1 MKTAKHNVGQ
11 LSRRGLFRAETF
23 NDEEKSVEV
32 SFSSDEPAM
41 MWNWEIGSF
50 KEILSHDPEHVRLGR
65 MKNGVSVLDNHNSWG
80 SVKNIILGSATD
92 PKIENGKGFCL
103 VRLSEDE
110 DHKGFVQNVKKKII
124 KDLSVGYRVYK
135 YQDLTLPGDEVRTL
149 KAVDW
154 EPYEVSFVAI
164 PADANAQTRSQ
175 KPESSYECEII
186 SREDSLK
193 TKSQVEEPAK
203 EEPKKEEPSQEPT
216 TEEPKKEEPKEEPK
230 AEPAKEEPKTD
241 EVQAEQERCLE
252 INESCQTHGLNKD
265 FARKLITDKTEISL
279 ARKMIINKIAEE
291 KGSVKT
297 QNNNVTIEADE
308 RDKKRSLVEQAI
320 SLKID
325 SSLKVENEVRQM
337 RNLSLVEMAK
347 ELDPSLRMLSKHE
360 IAGRSMLSTSDFPLI
375 FGNVANKSLRKGYE
389 GATRTFQAFARQT
402 VLPDYKEVSRIV
414 TGEAPE
420 LKAIAE
426 GGEYEYGVIGE
437 GAEKYKLSKWG
448 RKIRLTEEMFV
459 NDSLDALASLPTK
472 FGNAASRLE
481 SKIVYAILTGS
492 HVMSDTKELFHADH
506 GNLGTPGAPSE
517 TTLDEMFT
525 KFGNQKIDDVI
536 LNLMPQFLI
545 VGQSN
550 RLAAQKLLAAV
561 TASKTGDVNVF
572 QNALQLIVDGNI
584 SNKFW
589 FGACSPDQIDTIEY
603 AYLDGMSGPEVKS
616 IADEANDSIILKCK
630 HVFAAKAVEHRGLF
644 VNKYV

>member
-1 MKTAKHNVGQ
+1 MKTTKHEVGQ
-11 LSRRGLFRAETF
+11 LSRRGQFLADTF
-23 NDEEKSVEV
+23 NDEEKSIEV
-32 SFSSDEPAM
+32 TFSSDEPAM
-41 MWNWEIGSF
+41 MWNWDIGSF
-50 KEILSHDPEHVRLGR
+50 KEVLSHDPAHVRLGR
-65 MKNGVSVLDNHNSWG
+65 MKNGVSLLDNHNSWG
-80 SVKNIILGSATD
+80 SVRNIILGSAID
-92 PKIENGKGFCL
+92 PKIGNGKGTCL

-110 DHKGFVQNVKKKII
+110 DHQGFVKNVKKKII

-135 YQDLTLPGDEVRTL
+135 YEELTMPGDEVRTL

-193 TKSQVEEPAK
+193 TKSAGDAPVVEPVVEPVAEPAAVT
-203 EEPKKEEPSQEPT
+203 EPVAEPV
-216 TEEPKKEEPKEEPK
+216 KEEPK
-230 AEPAKEEPKTD
+230 AEPVKEEPKAD

-252 INESCQTHGLNKD
+252 ITESCRTHGLSND
-265 FARKLITDKTEISL
+265 FARKLITDKTNIGL
-279 ARKMIINKIAEE
+279 ARKLIIAKIAEE
-291 KGSVKT
+291 KGTMQT
-297 QNNNVTIEADE
+297 QNNNVTIVADE
-308 RDKKRSLVEQAI
+308 RDKKRGLVEQAI
-320 SLKID
+320 SLKLD
-325 SSLKVENEVRQM
+325 PTMKVENEVRQM

-389 GATRTFQAFARQT
+389 GAARTFQQFARQT
-402 VLPDYKEVSRIV
+402 TLPDYKEVSRIV

-437 GAEKYKLSKWG
+437 GAEKYRLSKWG

-492 HVMSDTKELFHADH
+492 HKMADTVELFHADH
-506 GNLGTPGAPSE
+506 GNLGTAGAPSE

-525 KFGNQKIDDVI
+525 KFGEQKIDDVI

-545 VGQSN
+545 VGQKN

-561 TASKTGDVNVF
+561 TASKSGDVNVF

-584 SNKFW
+584 SGKGW
-589 FGACSPDQIDTIEY
+589 YGACSPDQIDTIEY
-603 AYLDGMSGPEVKS
+603 AYLDGMAGPEVKS

-644 VNKYV
+644 KNPYV